1 MEAVAVGT
9 GHGRA
14 AGSRQGRAAHGRRW
28 RFALAVTAVAAAAG
42 TQLGSTAA
50 AAPDCRAPIA
60 PKVLASTGDVL
71 EYGIFDAT
79 GRFFY
84 SDQTAGELMRLD
96 HFGATP
102 VKLAAISSP
111 GAMVFAPDGS
121 IIIGQGDSVGNGAQ
135 GDVRPQSGL
144 LRVDPDTGAVTT
156 YATGLGMAN
165 GVALAPDGT
174 VYATNDIGSEVDR
187 VKGGKVD
194 HGWASVYSSNGAIVS
209 PDNRYLYLTQTFA
222 PAAIKRVT
230 IADPAQVTTYA
241 TAPATDI
248 AAGLDD
254 MTTDARGNLY
264 VAANG
269 AGQVWKVAP
278 NGTTCVLARGLLT
291 PSDVNFGVGTNA
303 RNLYVVGFDGHIT
316 ELPDVLPPAPRPP
329 LGVPRRPATRHVA
342 SSRST
347 S

>member
-1 MEAVAVGT
+1 MTTGT

-14 AGSRQGRAAHGRRW
+14 ATSRWGSAARGRRW
-28 RFALAVTAVAAAAG
+28 RVALSSAALAATVA

-50 AAPDCRAPIA
+50 AAPDCRTPIT

-71 EYGIFDAT
+71 EYGIFDSH

-84 SDQTAGELMRLD
+84 SDQTAGELMRVD
-96 HFGATP
+96 HIGAAP

-121 IIIGQGDSVGNGAQ
+121 IIIGEGDSAAKGAT
-135 GDVRPQSGL
+135 GDEQPQSGL
-144 LRVDPDTGAVTT
+144 LRVDPDTGATRT

-174 VYATNDIGSEVDR
+174 VYATNDIGSDVDR
-187 VKGGKVD
+187 VKDGKVD

-230 IADPAQVTTYA
+230 IANPSQVTTYV
-241 TAPATDI
+241 TAPATDV

-254 MTTDARGNLY
+254 MTTDTRGNLY

-269 AGQVWKVAP
+269 AGQVWKVSRSGAI
-278 NGTTCVLARGLLT
+278 CVLARGLIT
-291 PSDVNFGVGTNA
+291 PSDVNFGVGSNA

-316 ELPDVLPPAPRPP
+316 ELPNVLPADAGD
-329 LGVPRRPATRHVA
+329 LARHSNVTL
-342 SSRST
+342 SRST
-347 S
+347 R